1 MRWDNVCV
9 EGIGVSLPEHR
20 VSTRE
25 LEERLRPVYKKWGLA
40 PGQLEALTGIRER
53 RWWPED
59 GVSLSG
65 AATDAARDALTEAG
79 VEPSEIGVVIY
90 AGVNRENLEPATA
103 CPVAHHLG
111 VPPEAL
117 VLDVSNACLGVL
129 NGMAL
134 VANMIELGQV
144 RCGLVVAAETAR
156 EIADD
161 TIARILDDPTHATF
175 RTCLAS
181 LTGGSGAVA
190 VVLTDSRD
198 SLSGRRLVGGAAV
211 AAPQHHTIARWG
223 PAHGVLGRAP
233 WVMETDATAVLSH
246 GVDLGRRT
254 WERFLPELGWTE
266 TEVDKVICH
275 QVGSGHRDAV
285 LPSLGIDVSKDFSTF
300 PTLGN
305 MGPVALPATAAIASS
320 QGFLSP
326 GDRVAFLGIGTGLN
340 CMMLGLLW

>member
-1 MRWDNVCV
+1 MRWDRVCV
-9 EGIGVSLPEHR
+9 EGIGVSLPDER

-25 LEERLRPVYKKWGLA
+25 LEERIGSVYRKWGLA
-40 PGQLEALTGIRER
+40 PGQLEAMTGIRER
-53 RWWPED
+53 RWWPAG

-65 AATDAARDALTEAG
+65 SATDAARDALAEAG
-79 VEPSEIGVVIY
+79 MGAAELGVVIY

-103 CPVAHHLG
+103 CPVAHKLG
-111 VPPEAL
+111 VREDAL

-144 RCGLVVAAETAR
+144 RAGLVVAAESAR

-161 TIARILDDPTHATF
+161 TIDRILGEPTHATF
-175 RTCLAS
+175 RTCIAS

-198 SLSGRRLVGGAAV
+198 SLTGRRLVGGAAV
-211 AAPQHHTIARWG
+211 AATQHHEIARWG
-223 PAHGVLGRAP
+223 PRTGLLGREP
-233 WVMETDATAVLSH
+233 WVMETDATAVLTH
-246 GVDLGRRT
+246 GVELGRRT

-266 TEVDKVICH
+266 SDIDKVICH
-275 QVGSGHRDAV
+275 QVGVGHRDAV

-300 PTLGN
+300 STLGN
-305 MGPVALPATAAIASS
+305 MGPVALPATAAIATS